1 MQIAHFVL
9 SKKGIILYLYIE
21 NYFKSFFE
29 SSEMKKKKSL
39 KRRSSKQDKL
49 KKYISKMHCWKR

>member
-1 MQIAHFVL
+1 MQIAHIVL
-9 SKKGIILYLYIE
+9 SKKGIILYIE